1 MEQGFNCNKT
11 ESPFVWYK
19 NKNPPTHIFAWA
31 NINGLFSWS
40 HEIKALPLF
49 YSTLETF
56 ILALQHRSLGTDVR
70 DFLIVRPVD
79 AGRTIVGGR
88 FLSRLLVEETG
99 RAEIQWKLTCKSYSC
114 MSQVQLFSPWLMD
127 PLLSAKQALS
137 FFLWNGINTPT
148 CQRWQQRGE
157 GGQLPVFIVSHDPA
171 GWSVAELNVTPAI
184 WSQRSSRV

>member
-1 MEQGFNCNKT
+1 MEQGFNCKT

-19 NKNPPTHIFAWA
+19 HKNPPTHIFAWA

-40 HEIKALPLF
+40 PKIKALPLF

-56 ILALQHRSLGTDVR
+56 ILALQHCSLWADVR

-88 FLSRLLVEETG
+88 FSSRLLVEKRG
-99 RAEIQWKLTCKSYSC
+99 RAGVQWKLTCQSYSC
-114 MSQVQLFSPWLMD
+114 MSRVQLFSPWLMD
-127 PLLSAKQALS
+127 TLLSVKQALG
-137 FFLWNGINTPT
+137 FFLRNGINTPT
-148 CQRWQQRGE
+148 RQRWQQRGE
-157 GGQLPVFIVSHDPA
+157 GEQLPVFIVSHDPA

-184 WSQRSSRV
+184 WSQRSPRV